1 MEDPGG
7 FLDNSAGF
15 DAQPSGGHK
24 QSKKNKQCKQMVGNL
39 ILNWRHQ
46 CPQSIPSHPKR
57 TCVMRIVCIRF
68 WNIWGRR
75 RRCHCEQLEDKTS
88 GGHIFPLA
96 LPYTGNYR

>member
-24 QSKKNKQCKQMVGNL
+24 QSKKKQGKQMVGNFGSKL
-39 ILNWRHQ
+39 G
-46 CPQSIPSHPKR
+46 SPKK
-57 TCVMRIVCIRF
+57 TCVMHIVCIRF

-88 GGHIFPLA
+88 GGHIFSLA
-96 LPYTGNYR
+96 LPYTGNHR